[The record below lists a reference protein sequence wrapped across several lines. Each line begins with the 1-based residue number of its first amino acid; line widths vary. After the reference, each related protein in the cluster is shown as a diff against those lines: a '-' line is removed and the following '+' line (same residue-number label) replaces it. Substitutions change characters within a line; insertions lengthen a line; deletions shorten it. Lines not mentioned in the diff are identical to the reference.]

1 MLQLQRPVKDLVMT
15 KHLSVAIAAA
25 ALFTAGSSAQA
36 SAAAEPV
43 ARKPSASQKTA
54 AGPMKRAPMKANST
68 GLVLRY
74 AAPDTLKAGQ
84 ATPLRIELS
93 GATGDGAS
101 VELRGSS
108 PDIVVATQDGRAL
121 QGPIAL
127 ARGATRTIDLLV
139 TAPADGAHHLTVL
152 MSQGGR
158 VAASALPLK
167 VGTGAVLRKTEG
179 KVEVT
184 PSGERVISMPAK

>member
-1 MLQLQRPVKDLVMT
+1 MIKTTSLGL
-15 KHLSVAIAAA
+15 AAA
-25 ALFTAGSSAQA
+25 ALSIAATSAQA
-36 SAAAEPV
+36 SAANEPA
-43 ARKPSASQKTA
+43 ARKAPAQTTA
-54 AGPMKRAPMKANST
+54 AAALKRAPSKANST
-68 GLVLRY
+68 GLVLHY

-93 GATGDGAS
+93 GVSSDGAS
-101 VELRGSS
+101 VELRASS
-108 PDIVVATQDGRAL
+108 PDIVITQDGRAM

-158 VAASALPLK
+158 VAVSALTLE
-167 VGTGAVLRKTEG
+167 VGTGPVTRKTEG
-179 KVEVT
+179 KVETT

>member
-1 MLQLQRPVKDLVMT
+1 MIKTPLPV
-15 KHLSVAIAAA
+15 VAAAA
-25 ALFTAGSSAQA
+25 ALSIAAMSAQA
-36 SAAAEPV
+36 SAANEPA
-43 ARKPSASQKTA
+43 ARKAAPAQTTA
-54 AGPMKRAPMKANST
+54 AAAPMKRAPMKANSS

-84 ATPLRIELS
+84 ATPVRIELS
-93 GATGDGAS
+93 GAASDGAS
-101 VELRGSS
+101 VELRASS
-108 PDIVVATQDGRAL
+108 PDIVITQDGREV

-127 ARGATRTIDLLV
+127 ARGATRTLDLLV

-158 VAASALPLK
+158 SSVSAVPLK
-167 VGTGAVLRKTEG
+167 VGTGAVSRKTEG
-179 KVEVT
+179 TVQVT